1 MLETEDG
8 QRPVKASE
16 RERERDRERERE
28 RERERGEGWGLL
40 DRIMLRVGS
49 TPALYHFI
57 ELIIVLKA

>member
-8 QRPVKASE
+8 QRPVKAS
-16 RERERDRERERE
+16 ERERE

-49 TPALYHFI
+49 TLALYHFI
-57 ELIIVLKA
+57 ELIIVLKAKGLGVW